1 MPPGSVS
8 LQTSN
13 PSSVLLEGGQSRV
26 GLRRQSGPIARTNP
40 VNGDLL
46 PTNAVEARNNGR
58 FQVQSNTN
66 WFTSKLTAAA
76 VLPYAVVKGVLIAV
90 DYLMLTLP
98 SSLIGAVSNRGLQ
111 PADRTDFQVQVPG
124 AAAGQAATGL
134 KLDGMVLPKL
144 VPRGLDAT
152 EMREQVQ
159 AKIYRGHDIL
169 EGVRNGT
176 RSAEQPATKKDVS
189 DIAFYLQARGQ
200 LANEGTAFSS
210 GAFTIPDPEC
220 RIRNFLDS
228 SPDAYQRDSSH
239 TSKFQAL
246 DGARHRGIDL
256 PEGGGSSLDEAMPYG
271 METLLYG
278 SLPKNEGMRMP
289 EDRLF
294 LKMESHGAW
303 LSKPS
308 PGYEPDGPRRTA
320 KLHDVGA
327 FVGHSCSFLATRGKG
342 SAAGS
347 RKERIPDFFKRE
359 FRQLLKDAPNAKTM
373 LLKDSPMDSSM
384 GIRVAYRNA
393 QDALLQTWNQRPA
406 ERKALQGFIT
416 NIEQRFTHPD
426 VRIGNEIILENHA
439 SGASL
444 GDALESLASE
454 HPNQRLVLG
463 GLMQFATQNEQAWAE
478 HTVDRPT
485 DRYDAGAQQRFVA
498 GRMERELAR
507 FDNEKAKQVL
517 QNLEGAFGDRT
528 KAMCDFAVEQLSV
541 TVDQIKSPEPTVSVG
556 LSGEVV
562 LSVTDEYEYEN
573 SPEAVLLSR
582 LTRMNGQVGSLVD
595 QLKSR
600 LSLPVTEHLAPA
612 SIDSADQ
619 LRPLELA
626 ALAHIGVEAKY
637 EQPNSRH
644 PSSGE
649 IVYQTL
655 EDPDVEVLD
664 GLT

>member
-8 LQTSN
+8 LPTSN
-13 PSSVLLEGGQSRV
+13 PSSVLLEGRQSSV
-26 GLRRQSGPIARTNP
+26 GLRPQSGPIARTNP

-66 WFTSKLTAAA
+66 WFTSTVAKAA
-76 VLPYAVVKGVLIAV
+76 VLPYAIAKVVLKAV
-90 DYLMLTLP
+90 DYLLGTLP
-98 SSLIGAVSNRGLQ
+98 SRVIGAVSNRGLQ
-111 PADRTDFQVQVPG
+111 PADRTNFQVQVPG
-124 AAAGQAATGL
+124 AAAGQAATNL
-134 KLDGMVLPKL
+134 NLDGMVLPKL

-159 AKIYRGHDIL
+159 AKIDRGHDIL

-176 RSAEQPATKKDVS
+176 RSTDQPATKKDVS

-200 LANEGTAFSS
+200 LANAGEAFSS
-210 GAFTIPDPEC
+210 GAFTIPDPGC

-239 TSKFQAL
+239 TRQFQAL

-308 PGYEPDGPRRTA
+308 PGYEPGGPRRTA

-327 FVGHSCSFLATRGKG
+327 FLGHACSFLATRGQG

-347 RKERIPDFFKRE
+347 RKERIPDDFKTE
-359 FRQLLKDAPNAKTM
+359 FRQLLKDAPDAQTR
-373 LLKDSPMDSSM
+373 LLKGDPMDSSM

-393 QDALLQTWNQRPA
+393 QVALLETSNERPA
-406 ERKALQGFIT
+406 ERKVLENFIT
-416 NIEQRFTHPD
+416 NIESKFSRPD
-426 VRIGNEIILENHA
+426 VRIGREIILENHA

-463 GLMQFATQNEQAWAE
+463 GLMQFASQNEQAWAE
-478 HTVDRPT
+478 HTVNRPSDRF
-485 DRYDAGAQQRFVA
+485 DAGAQQKFVA
-498 GRMERELAR
+498 ERMETELAR
-507 FDNEKAKQVL
+507 FDDGKARQVL
-517 QNLEGAFGDRT
+517 QNMEGAFGDRT
-528 KAMCDFAVEQLSV
+528 MAMCDFAVGQLSG
-541 TVDQIKSPEPTVSVG
+541 TVDNS
-556 LSGEVV
+556 
-562 LSVTDEYEYEN
+562 N

-582 LTRMNGQVGSLVD
+582 MTRMAFLADSLTV
-595 QLKSR
+595 QLR
-600 LSLPVTEHLAPA
+600 LRLKMPVTERLAP
-612 SIDSADQ
+612 SPIDSADQ

-637 EQPNSRH
+637 EQPNSHH

-649 IVYQTL
+649 IVYQRW
-655 EDPDVEVLD
+655 ENPDGE
-664 GLT
+664 